1 MRQALPILLVAGL
14 ELWLASVLPWWA
26 AWLVAWVGLSTL
38 VAGLAYVANRPSW
51 LGKRSLPVRLLMAP
65 YLRFSRIVASTA
77 QKLGHKE
84 RDEVAPGI
92 WVGGWPRQGAP
103 GLAQLDLTAELP
115 RRGEALDY
123 ANVPMLDGRGMSAEA
138 FAAAMERAQ
147 AWRAAG
153 HPVLVHCAYGHGRS
167 VSVACA
173 LLVAEGID
181 PDLDAAEAR
190 VQALR
195 PKAGIRAY
203 QRPVVEGWL
212 RQHTHV

>member
-1 MRQALPILLVAGL
+1 MHQAVPILVVAGL

-38 VAGLAYVANRPSW
+38 VAGLAYVANRPAW
-51 LGKRSLPVRLLMAP
+51 LGKQRPLLRLLMAP

-77 QKLGHKE
+77 QRLGHKE

-92 WVGGWPRQGAP
+92 WVGGWPRRGAP

-123 ANVPMLDGRGMSAEA
+123 ANVPMLDGRGMSSHD
-138 FAAAMERAQ
+138 FNRAMSHAL
-147 AWRAAG
+147 AWRRAG
-153 HPVLVHCAYGHGRS
+153 RPVLLHCAYGHGRS

-173 LLVAEGID
+173 LLVIEGID
-181 PDLDAAEAR
+181 PDLDSAEAR
-190 VQALR
+190 VRALR
-195 PKAGIRAY
+195 PKAGLRAH

-212 RQHTHV
+212 QRHMPG

>member
-1 MRQALPILLVAGL
+1 VHQAVPILVVAGL

-26 AWLVAWVGLSTL
+26 AWLVGWVGLSTL
-38 VAGLAYVANRPSW
+38 LAGLAYVANRPAW
-51 LGKRSLPVRLLMAP
+51 LGKHRPLLRLLMAP

-123 ANVPMLDGRGMSAEA
+123 ANVPMLDGRGMSPHD
-138 FAAAMERAQ
+138 FNRAMSHAL
-147 AWRAAG
+147 AWRRAG

-173 LLVAEGID
+173 LLVIEGVD
-181 PDLDAAEAR
+181 PDLDSAEAR
-190 VQALR
+190 VRALR
-195 PKAGIRAY
+195 PKAGLRAY

-212 RQHTHV
+212 QRHMPG